1 MNVLI
6 TGGTTFV
13 SKYAAEYFINRGDRV
28 SVLNRGSRAQV
39 EGAEHIRADRLN
51 LEGALEGRSFDTV
64 LDITAY
70 TAEDIRALLLSGASF
85 KDYVFISSS
94 AVYPDTAPQPF
105 TEETP
110 CGENSVWGS
119 YGINKLEAER
129 YLSENEPGAY
139 ILRPPYF
146 YGKYD
151 NLYREAFVFD
161 CAMKDRPFYIP
172 GEGNMRLQF
181 YNVADLCR
189 FIEILLTKRP
199 SDRVFNVGNPET
211 VTVREWVELCY
222 RAAGRKVE
230 LRSVDKLVPQR
241 EYFPFYDYEYVLD
254 VSRQAELMLETTPVE
269 KGLTEEFKW
278 YKLHPESVYRR
289 RPYIDFI
296 DKNLR

>member
-39 EGAEHIRADRLN
+39 EGVEHIRADRLN
-51 LEGALEGRSFDTV
+51 LSGALEGRSFDTV

-70 TAEDIRALLLSGASF
+70 TAGDIRALLLSGVSF

-129 YLSENEPGAY
+129 YLTENVPGAY

-241 EYFPFYDYEYVLD
+241 GYFPFYDYEYVLD
-254 VSRQAELMLETTPVE
+254 VSRQTELMSEMVPLEQ
-269 KGLTEEFKW
+269 GLFGEFEW

-289 RPYIDFI
+289 RPYMEFI